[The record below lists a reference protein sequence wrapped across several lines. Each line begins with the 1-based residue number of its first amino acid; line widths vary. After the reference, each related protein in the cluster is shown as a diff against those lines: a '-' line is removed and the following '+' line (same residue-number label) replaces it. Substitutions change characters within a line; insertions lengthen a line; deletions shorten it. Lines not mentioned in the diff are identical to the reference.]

1 MKKLIFLFFCSSI
14 IAQTFTPMGNIST
27 KEIKSSGKIVIDK
40 NNSEGFVHKATG
52 FFGGVQTWFSSI
64 DNETWLQVTSLDNPL
79 VKTLYTPISTV
90 VYNGSLTPFTIN
102 LPTENGTYATREWVN
117 SQSVIASNAGIGG
130 VGVFDEK
137 IGNNLKFKNINSVS
151 NNLTVFD
158 DTLNNEIDL
167 TINENNLISVVHK
180 AGVEFISGVKQFEN
194 GFTIGLD
201 NQNNVKL
208 NYDNKGAFNI
218 QEAGVDQFIV
228 GGGFTV
234 LGDYGGN
241 KALRFEYPSLT
252 ALRTINWRDLGG
264 TVALT
269 SDLITKQ
276 NTPIAVGNQA
286 SLPVPSTVEI
296 GAIYLTAN
304 DGKMFINNG
313 STWLGI

>member
-1 MKKLIFLFFCSSI
+1 M

-40 NNSEGFVHKATG
+40 NNSEGFIHKTTG
-52 FFGGVQTWFSSI
+52 FFGGVKTWFSGD
-64 DNETWLQVTSLDNPL
+64 DNETWLEVGSVSNSL

-90 VYNGSLTPFTIN
+90 VYNGTNTPFQLN
-102 LPTENGTYATREWVN
+102 FPHEDGTYATREWVN
-117 SQSVIASNAGIGG
+117 TQSLTASNVGIGG

-137 IGNNLKFKNINSVS
+137 TGNNLKFKNINSVS

-167 TINENNLISVVHK
+167 DINEANLTSVVHK
-180 AGVEFISGVKQFEN
+180 AGVESISGVKQFEN

-201 NQNNVKL
+201 NTNNVKL

-296 GAIYLTAN
+296 GAIYLTADN
-304 DGKMFINNG
+304 GKMYINNG
-313 STWLGI
+313 SVWLGI